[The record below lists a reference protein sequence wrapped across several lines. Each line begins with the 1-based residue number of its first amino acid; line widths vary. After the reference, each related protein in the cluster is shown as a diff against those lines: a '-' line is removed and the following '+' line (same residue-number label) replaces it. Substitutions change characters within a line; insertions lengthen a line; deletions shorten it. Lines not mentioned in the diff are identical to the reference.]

1 MESDRQSSR
10 LWPFLKGCF
19 VPLIPAI
26 LGALYVTFI
35 EPEGSSG
42 AKKFIFLLV
51 ITPLVAIGFLIY
63 QYTSNKRT
71 SNKRTSNK
79 RTSNKRVMMYG
90 TLLVLLL
97 GVSFV
102 VWLNLFA
109 FRGW

>member
-26 LGALYVTFI
+26 IGALYVTFI

-71 SNKRTSNK
+71 SNKR
-79 RTSNKRVMMYG
+79 VMMYG

-102 VWLNLFA
+102 VWFNLFA

>member
-1 MESDRQSSR
+1 M
-10 LWPFLKGCF
+10 
-19 VPLIPAI
+19 PLIPAI

-71 SNKRTSNK
+71 SNKR
-79 RTSNKRVMMYG
+79 VMMYG

>member
-51 ITPLVAIGFLIY
+51 ITPLAAIGFLIY
-63 QYTSNKRT
+63 QY
-71 SNKRTSNK
+71 TSNK

>member
-10 LWPFLKGCF
+10 LWPFLIGCF

-51 ITPLVAIGFLIY
+51 ITPLAAIGFLIY
-63 QYTSNKRT
+63 QY
-71 SNKRTSNK
+71 TSNK

>member
-10 LWPFLKGCF
+10 LWPFLIGCF

-51 ITPLVAIGFLIY
+51 ITPLAAIGFLIY

-71 SNKRTSNK
+71 SNKR
-79 RTSNKRVMMYG
+79 VMMYG
-90 TLLVLLL
+90 TLVVLLL